1 MSAWAF
7 MRFHYNFPPCMIDL
21 TNTMGDKSSCCYV
34 VAIDAI
40 NIAELA
46 YTEFTCYTF
55 IADEVMLGKAV
66 LYHSDHRIGINS
78 VIFRFVELRCK
89 SNAKYT
95 YLFCWGVDLKS
106 VMPLGIET
114 VILHQCAIILAP
126 YICLCI
132 VTFSEHSSS
141 NPLFWL

>member
-7 MRFHYNFPPCMIDL
+7 MRFHYNFSPCMIDL
-21 TNTMGDKSSCCYV
+21 TNTMVDKSSCCYV
-34 VAIDAI
+34 VAIDAV

-55 IADEVMLGKAV
+55 VADEVMLGKAV
-66 LYHSDHRIGINS
+66 LCHSDNRSRIDG
-78 VIFRFVELRCK
+78 VIRCSVELQYK
-89 SNAKYT
+89 PNAEQT

-114 VILHQCAIILAP
+114 VILHQCTIILAP
-126 YICLCI
+126 YIWLCI

>member
-7 MRFHYNFPPCMIDL
+7 MRFHYNFSPCMVDL
-21 TNTMGDKSSCCYV
+21 TKYDGDKSSCCYV
-34 VAIDAI
+34 IAIDAV
-40 NIAELA
+40 NIVELA
-46 YTEFTCYTF
+46 YPEFTCYTF
-55 IADEVMLGKAV
+55 VADEVMLSEAV
-66 LYHSDHRIGINS
+66 LCHSDHRSRING
-78 VIFRFVELRCK
+78 VILRFVELQCK
-89 SNAKYT
+89 PNAKQAR
-95 YLFCWGVDLKS
+95 LFCWGVDLKS

-132 VTFSEHSSS
+132 VTFYEHSSS